1 MPNILSRITKKIT
14 PDPGRKYL
22 STVTQINK
30 LESSISKLS
39 DEELFE
45 TTKRLR
51 SKLDENIDLTE
62 IIPEAF
68 ASVRE
73 SAKRNLGMR
82 HYDVQLIGG
91 LALNEG
97 KIAEM
102 RTGEGKTLVAT
113 LSAYLNALTGT
124 GTHVVT
130 VNDYLAKRDATWMGP
145 VYSGLGMTT
154 SCLQN
159 NDAFVFSESES
170 IEMVQVSR
178 SEAYNADI
186 TYGTNSEFG
195 FDYLRDNMALDDSD
209 KVQKELTYAI
219 VDEVDYI
226 LIDEARTP
234 LIISSPSLEPSD
246 KYIKFASIA
255 PSLKPNIDF
264 IIDEKSR
271 GISLTAEGI
280 ENVETQLSITN
291 LYDPEHLS
299 SIHFLENALK
309 ANYIFSKNKEYV
321 VSDDSTITIVD
332 EFTGRLMPGRRYS
345 DGLHQAIEAKERV
358 PIQRESMTLATITL
372 QNYFRMYKKLSGMTG
387 TAMTEAEEFLKIY
400 NLDPI
405 TIAPNEPTIREDL
418 ADLVYVNEKSKFTA
432 IAEEI
437 KRINKIGS
445 PILVGTA
452 SIETSEKVSD
462 LLKRNNIRHSVLNA
476 KQHEQEAM
484 IVAQAGRIG
493 AVTVATNMAGR
504 GTDII
509 LGGSKD
515 GRDESEWI
523 EENLKV
529 QELGGLHILGTER
542 HEARRID
549 NQLRGRSG
557 RQGDPGCSQF
567 YVSLE
572 DEIIRRFGGD
582 RVKSII
588 EWAGLEDGESIQ
600 NKMVNKAFENAQT
613 KVEGHN
619 FEIRKQLVEYDDV
632 INRQR
637 EIVYKEREKAL
648 QSESL
653 KDTIINMVKEDI
665 SVVVTQSLG
674 SNTKNDWDLE
684 SLEQEIKNIS
694 TEFDVINILSEANLT
709 EEKSKD
715 YLFSQAS
722 EIYETREEVIGESN
736 MRYIERLLLL
746 QTVDQMWVQHLTA
759 MEQMRLGIGLQAY
772 GQRDPLVMYRQQGHS
787 MFQEF
792 LENVRRLMA
801 RSILKVSVN
810 KQHNTHLNEKPE
822 SNNVKSREVSYSGS
836 ETKSEKQGQVINSNK
851 VGRNDPCF
859 CGSGLKFKR
868 CHGQNG

>member
-51 SKLDENIDLTE
+51 SKLDKNIDLTE

-113 LSAYLNALTGT
+113 LSAYLNALKGT

-246 KYIKFASIA
+246 KYIKFARIA

-264 IIDEKSR
+264 IIDEKSK

-309 ANYIFSKNKEYV
+309 ANYIFSRNKEYV

-405 TIAPNEPTIREDL
+405 TIAPNEPTVREDL

-462 LLKRNNIRHSVLNA
+462 LLKRNNIKHSVLNA
-476 KQHEQEAM
+476 KQHEKEAI

-653 KDTIINMVKEDI
+653 KDTQGRYFC
-665 SVVVTQSLG
+665 SG
-674 SNTKNDWDLE
+674 NTKC
-684 SLEQEIKNIS
+684 
-694 TEFDVINILSEANLT
+694 
-709 EEKSKD
+709 
-715 YLFSQAS
+715 
-722 EIYETREEVIGESN
+722 R
-736 MRYIERLLLL
+736 
-746 QTVDQMWVQHLTA
+746 
-759 MEQMRLGIGLQAY
+759 
-772 GQRDPLVMYRQQGHS
+772 
-787 MFQEF
+787 
-792 LENVRRLMA
+792 
-801 RSILKVSVN
+801 
-810 KQHNTHLNEKPE
+810 
-822 SNNVKSREVSYSGS
+822 
-836 ETKSEKQGQVINSNK
+836 
-851 VGRNDPCF
+851 
-859 CGSGLKFKR
+859 FK
-868 CHGQNG
+868 CQK